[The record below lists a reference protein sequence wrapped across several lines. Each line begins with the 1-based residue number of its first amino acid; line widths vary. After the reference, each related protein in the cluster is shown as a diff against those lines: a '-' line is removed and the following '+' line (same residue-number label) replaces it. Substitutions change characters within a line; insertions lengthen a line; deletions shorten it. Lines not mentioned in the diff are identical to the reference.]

1 MLLTMSK
8 SKSGPKEHPD
18 VAKAIAYMAKKG
30 ISAYVAAPRFKM
42 SRSGL
47 YRAIQRRVNGRT

>member
-1 MLLTMSK
+1 MSK